1 MFSAADIQNQ
11 PNTLKK
17 DLHHMRS
24 KLMANLVTIYVIE
37 TKTEFIYADSL
48 NQLYFIQGLLVQPSH
63 RTLQLKIVYFGV
75 KKKKLL

>member
-37 TKTEFIYADSL
+37 TKTEFIYAIYWT
-48 NQLYFIQGLLVQPSH
+48 NY
-63 RTLQLKIVYFGV
+63 TLFKVC
-75 KKKKLL
+75 